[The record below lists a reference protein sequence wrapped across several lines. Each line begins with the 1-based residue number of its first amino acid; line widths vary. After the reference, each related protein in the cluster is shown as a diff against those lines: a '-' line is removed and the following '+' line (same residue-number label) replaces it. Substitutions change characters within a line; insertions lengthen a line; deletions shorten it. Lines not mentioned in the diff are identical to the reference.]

1 MIPSHFAVAPSE
13 PSSSASLFHDPWK
26 RVQDL
31 TMDGSEPI
39 ISNDR
44 AKDVSQLHNQGLA
57 ARRSSTEESNS
68 LLADKEK
75 NRVKHQRGQSQKT
88 MLSKALQKAN
98 TAVLL
103 DNAANFE
110 GAMDAYNDA
119 CYLLQL
125 VMLRSNGGEDEKLK
139 LQEIVRFPRREFRL
153 FECLLTD

>member
-1 MIPSHFAVAPSE
+1 M
-13 PSSSASLFHDPWK
+13 
-26 RVQDL
+26 
-31 TMDGSEPI
+31 
-39 ISNDR
+39 
-44 AKDVSQLHNQGLA
+44 A
-57 ARRSSTEESNS
+57 ANSPSTEENS
-68 LLADKEK
+68 SPFAETEAYKG
-75 NRVKHQRGQSQKT
+75 KHQRGQSQKT

-139 LQEIVRFPRREFRL
+139 LQEIV
-153 FECLLTD
+153 CLPLIII